1 MFHRKLPKETASD
14 INEERPHEHGRA
26 EGAEKTLSEGI
37 REAEAHPHGEH
48 LRKDTTPD
56 EPGKPEAVN
65 LERDEPVTTAARRR
79 DAF

>member
-1 MFHRKLPKETASD
+1 MFRRKQPKTGARD

-26 EGAEKTLSEGI
+26 QHAEKTLTEGI
-37 REAEAHPHGEH
+37 IEAAGDPSGAR
-48 LRKDTTPD
+48 LSDSTPD

-79 DAF
+79 DTF